1 MGTEHKPGQRPLAF
15 IYDRPTG
22 GSTPTAARALMAV
35 RIAACRV
42 WADERG
48 YQLAGSW
55 VEEDDTDNRPRF
67 EAMLSMLRRQAE
79 HRDVLCLINGWDRLH
94 PVVRQWNVFA
104 RRVEQAGGWTET
116 AAGESTR
123 GQALDPLL
131 AEQLAAFRKGP
142 GQ

>member
-55 VEEDDTDNRPRF
+55 VEDDDSDNRPRF
-67 EAMLSMLRRQAE
+67 EALLAMLRVHARQ
-79 HRDVLCLINGWDRLH
+79 RPVLCLINGWPQLH
-94 PVVRQWNVFA
+94 PQARQQNAYA

-116 AAGESTR
+116 ALGESTR
-123 GQALDPLL
+123 GSTVDPLL
-131 AEQLAAFRKGP
+131 AERLAAFWGDGR
-142 GQ
+142 